1 MADLIKKVLTK
12 LKRITENTP
21 KGDAAKIEGNEKIID
36 IVERIPEL
44 NNKIQAG
51 QGLKILRP
59 SQMLSGL
66 PITLAQLKAGNDSEK
81 LENEIRLQ
89 LYSFCTSKKLT
100 KTIYNNLI
108 DNI

>member
-12 LKRITENTP
+12 LKRVIENTP

-66 PITLAQLKAGNDSEK
+66 PITLAQLEMILKNFK
-81 LENEIRLQ
+81 
-89 LYSFCTSKKLT
+89 T
-100 KTIYNNLI
+100 KSGYNCILSAHQKN
-108 DNI
+108 